1 MVIQVQL
8 FRQHHRDGTSQDW
21 AVPVNLEGSKLPVYF
36 GRTGSTLRLTE
47 TPAHRCRDGSPFR
60 EAEVRIREK
69 EAKGYQDLGV
79 FLLSANRRNL
89 TPTSPGN
96 RERLPDAAA
105 GDPATPVP
113 ALYWRWRS
121 AELVE
126 TARRQAFATACTEA
140 VARLA
145 AVGWTLPGCS
155 PDPQEGLAI
164 WSSVTQDA
172 HHGVVPLTEAHKP
185 FIAFLLSL
193 ARRGIDLTVANE
205 QGQIITT
212 WPPELPMEA
221 EILEVL
227 GLKPKDWSPWLAGSG
242 GDWFF

>member
-1 MVIQVQL
+1 MQL
-8 FRQHHRDGTSQDW
+8 FRQHNRDGTSQDW

-60 EAEVRIREK
+60 EAQVRIREK
-69 EAKGYQDLGV
+69 EGKGYQHLGV

-89 TPTSPGN
+89 TPTSPGDGASV
-96 RERLPDAAA
+96 PDAAA
-105 GDPATPVP
+105 GDQAAPVP
-113 ALYWRWRS
+113 ALYWRWRPQ
-121 AELVE
+121 
-126 TARRQAFATACTEA
+126 TARRQALATACTEI
-140 VARLA
+140 VASLA
-145 AVGWTLPGCS
+145 AVGWTLPGGA
-155 PDPQEGLAI
+155 PDQHEGLAI

-193 ARRGIDLTVANE
+193 ARRGTDLTVADE

-212 WPPELPMEA
+212 WPPELPVEA
-221 EILEVL
+221 EILETL
-227 GLKPKDWSPWLAGSG
+227 GLRPKDLNPLLTGSG
-242 GDWFF
+242 GDAWFF